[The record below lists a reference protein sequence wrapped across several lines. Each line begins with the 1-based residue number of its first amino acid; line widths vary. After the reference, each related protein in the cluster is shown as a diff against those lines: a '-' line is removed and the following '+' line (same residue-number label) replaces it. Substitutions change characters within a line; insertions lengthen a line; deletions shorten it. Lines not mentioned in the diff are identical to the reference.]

1 MEVGLHVKLI
11 SFEFNQIKVI
21 ALENILH
28 FLAFMFQTLRTLFAH
43 GHHLQHSGNTV
54 ALPNCVKES

>member
-21 ALENILH
+21 ALESILH
-28 FLAFMFQTLRTLFAH
+28 FLGFHVPNFAH
-43 GHHLQHSGNTV
+43 FVCPRASLTT
-54 ALPNCVKES
+54 